1 MLKVTRDPGSLH
13 YSSYSPVFCICFIS
27 LAIMTAQAITCK
39 LYVWWRGESK
49 DLSQNEISRYQPFK
63 SNFSPDSEFGIFV
76 VNYSTT
82 IYLSTVKRVFIKT
95 VFKYI

>member
-1 MLKVTRDPGSLH
+1 MKHLVLH
-13 YSSYSPVFCICFIS
+13 ILTLTTHIRLHNTV
-27 LAIMTAQAITCK
+27 L
-39 LYVWWRGESK
+39 LYIYTLTHTYTTVWWRGESA